1 MQCFKPLPI
10 LSLIFLLFLS
20 TPAQSQDFPWIDDFN
35 QKAAQDITA
44 FKQKLAD
51 RFNSDLTQVEGVFK
65 EMKTA
70 SDAYMAYKLG
80 EMSGKPLTEVADK
93 YSKGKSKGW
102 GALAKSLGIKPGSKE
117 FHALKQ
123 KEDLF
128 HGKYADHGDE
138 DQNDNKEKG
147 KGKGKAK
154 KDKKKKK

>member
-1 MQCFKPLPI
+1 MQCFKPLSI

-70 SDAYMAYKLG
+70 SDAYMTYKLG
-80 EMSGKPLTEVADK
+80 EMSGKPLTEVANK
-93 YSKGKSKGW
+93 YSKGKAKGW

-128 HGKYADHGDE
+128 HGKYTGLDDQE
-138 DQNDNKEKG
+138 DSKEKG

-154 KDKKKKK
+154 KNKNKKK

>member
-1 MQCFKPLPI
+1 MQCFKPLSI
-10 LSLIFLLFLS
+10 LILIFLLFLS
-20 TPAQSQDFPWIDDFN
+20 TPAQSQDFPWIDDLN

-70 SDAYMAYKLG
+70 SDAYMTYKLG

-93 YSKGKSKGW
+93 YGKGKAKGW

-128 HGKYADHGDE
+128 HGKYTDHNDG
-138 DQNDNKEKG
+138 DQNETKG
-147 KGKGKAK
+147 KGKGK